1 MNITL
6 VKKIKSDGNL
16 CRKSADVFEKLK
28 QADLV
33 KKIDH
38 IVFADERKRT
48 SKGLSLAIK
57 HGVQSAPFFIVNQE
71 DGSTQVYT
79 RYYNFVEEVLE
90 EKTSEQE
97 SVLEILAQNPDLD
110 FI

>member
-28 QADLV
+28 QANLV
-33 KKIDH
+33 EKIDH
-38 IVFADERKRT
+38 IIFADERKKT
-48 SKGLSLAIK
+48 SEGLSLALQHGIK
-57 HGVQSAPFFIVNQE
+57 TAPFFIVNKE
-71 DGSTQVYT
+71 DGSTEVYT
-79 RYYNFVEEVLE
+79 RYCNFLEEVLE

>member
-28 QADLV
+28 QANLV
-33 KKIDH
+33 EKIDR
-38 IVFADERKRT
+38 IIFADERKKM
-48 SKGLSLAIK
+48 SEGLSLALE
-57 HGVQSAPFFIVNQE
+57 HGVQAAPFFIVDKE
-71 DGSTQVYT
+71 DGSTKIYT
-79 RYYNFVEEVLE
+79 RYYNFLEEVLE
-90 EKTSEQE
+90 KQTSEQE